1 MLAVAIYIGKAI
13 IDPPIVAKLN
23 TKHQVTQDELREA
36 LEWPAKV
43 RVAREVHPVHGLRW
57 IALARTATSREVIA
71 TLLPA
76 PYLGRRKGR
85 HVGGEDSPV
94 GMTSSLLPPA

>member
-1 MLAVAIYIGKAI
+1 VPRWLDVAIYIGKAI

-43 RVAREVHPVHGLRW
+43 RVAREVHPEHGLRW

-76 PYLGRRKGR
+76 PYWE
-85 HVGGEDSPV
+85 GEEADTWV
-94 GMTSSLLPPA
+94 VKTARWV

>member
-76 PYLGRRKGR
+76 PYWE
-85 HVGGEDSPV
+85 GEKADTWV
-94 GMTSSLLPPA
+94 VKTARWV